1 MRGQHKVVVR
11 NNKVQIKLLVQRNIT
26 ILQGNS
32 ATGKTTLI
40 DLIGA
45 YDQFGSDSGAVVNC
59 DVPCKVLSG
68 RNWERDL
75 SYIECS
81 DFFSWEQFFT
91 AELVECSQETYLAY
105 RKSKLNEA
113 YLGEGEFRALKDTLP
128 DLGI

>member
-1 MRGQHKVVVR
+1 MKGQHKVVVR

-40 DLIGA
+40 DLISA
-45 YDQFGSDSGAVVNC
+45 YDQLGSDSGAV
-59 DVPCKVLSG
+59 
-68 RNWERDL
+68 
-75 SYIECS
+75 
-81 DFFSWEQFFT
+81 
-91 AELVECSQETYLAY
+91 VECSQETYLAY

-113 YLGEGEFRALKDTLP
+113 YLREREFQALKGTLP